1 MDLLLNNNE
10 KEFSQR
16 LYPVYRAIEI
26 TRKNLEKEKSLI
38 SFIGAPWTLL
48 VYMLGVKKDKRNLN
62 FSKLNKNFNIASVSS
77 VINSGAVP
85 IFAEIDKDSGN
96 MTAETISNVITS
108 NSSSSDLS
116 KIKSRNVEENND
128 KTSIADDA
136 GEEVLSPMPG
146 VFYSAQSPD
155 KPPFVSE
162 GDQVK
167 IGQTLCIIES
177 MKIMNEIESEQS
189 GTIKKILVNNSDPVE
204 FNQPLFII
212 E

>member
-1 MDLLLNNNE
+1 MWQDKVKEVIDILENSNVNE
-10 KEFSQR
+10 
-16 LYPVYRAIEI
+16 IEV
-26 TRKNLEKEKSLI
+26 TFWGRKI
-38 SFIGAPWTLL
+38 R
-48 VYMLGVKKDKRNLN
+48 VVKN
-62 FSKLNKNFNIASVSS
+62 A
-77 VINSGAVP
+77 
-85 IFAEIDKDSGN
+85 
-96 MTAETISNVITS
+96 SNVISST
-108 NSSSSDLS
+108 SSSSDLS

-128 KTSIADDA
+128 KSSTPDDDA
-136 GEEVLSPMPG
+136 GEKVLSPMPG

>member
-1 MDLLLNNNE
+1 MWQDKVKEVIDILENSNVNE
-10 KEFSQR
+10 
-16 LYPVYRAIEI
+16 IEV
-26 TRKNLEKEKSLI
+26 TFWGRKI
-38 SFIGAPWTLL
+38 R
-48 VYMLGVKKDKRNLN
+48 VVKN
-62 FSKLNKNFNIASVSS
+62 A
-77 VINSGAVP
+77 
-85 IFAEIDKDSGN
+85 
-96 MTAETISNVITS
+96 SNVISST
-108 NSSSSDLS
+108 SSSSDLS
-116 KIKSRNVEENND
+116 QIKSPNVEEKND
-128 KTSIADDA
+128 KSSTADDT
-136 GEEVLSPMPG
+136 GEKVLSPMPG

-189 GTIKKILVNNSDPVE
+189 GIIKKILVNNSDPVE

>member
-1 MDLLLNNNE
+1 MWQDKVKEVIDILENSNVNE
-10 KEFSQR
+10 
-16 LYPVYRAIEI
+16 IEV
-26 TRKNLEKEKSLI
+26 TFWGRKI
-38 SFIGAPWTLL
+38 R
-48 VYMLGVKKDKRNLN
+48 VVKN
-62 FSKLNKNFNIASVSS
+62 A
-77 VINSGAVP
+77 
-85 IFAEIDKDSGN
+85 
-96 MTAETISNVITS
+96 SNVISST
-108 NSSSSDLS
+108 SSSSDLG
-116 KIKSRNVEENND
+116 KIKSPNVEEKND
-128 KTSIADDA
+128 KPSTADDT
-136 GEEVLSPMPG
+136 GEKVLSPMPG

-189 GTIKKILVNNSDPVE
+189 GIIKKILVNNSDPVE

>member
-1 MDLLLNNNE
+1 MWQDKVKEVIDILENSNINE
-10 KEFSQR
+10 
-16 LYPVYRAIEI
+16 IEV
-26 TRKNLEKEKSLI
+26 TFWGRK
-38 SFIGAPWTLL
+38 
-48 VYMLGVKKDKRNLN
+48 VRVVKN
-62 FSKLNKNFNIASVSS
+62 A
-77 VINSGAVP
+77 
-85 IFAEIDKDSGN
+85 
-96 MTAETISNVITS
+96 SNVISST
-108 NSSSSDLS
+108 SSSSDLG
-116 KIKSRNVEENND
+116 KIKSSNVEEKND
-128 KTSIADDA
+128 KPSTADDN
-136 GEEVLSPMPG
+136 GEKVLSPMPG

-189 GTIKKILVNNSDPVE
+189 GIIKKILVNNSDPVE

>member
-1 MDLLLNNNE
+1 MWQDKVKEVIDILENSNVNE
-10 KEFSQR
+10 
-16 LYPVYRAIEI
+16 IEV
-26 TRKNLEKEKSLI
+26 TFWGRKI
-38 SFIGAPWTLL
+38 R
-48 VYMLGVKKDKRNLN
+48 VVKN
-62 FSKLNKNFNIASVSS
+62 A
-77 VINSGAVP
+77 
-85 IFAEIDKDSGN
+85 
-96 MTAETISNVITS
+96 SNVISST
-108 NSSSSDLS
+108 SSSSDLS

-128 KTSIADDA
+128 KTSTPDDDA
-136 GEEVLSPMPG
+136 GEKVLSPMPG